1 MCIEVFYGRHQQ
13 VRKAVVDNRLFYF
26 EVLPN
31 SYFIIN
37 STAIMEEILLKLL
50 VADNATIQEGT
61 TELRE
66 AFKKPESTL
75 ALCRLIVSST
85 NSQIRQYAAV
95 LLRKRYGKGKHW
107 LKLPP
112 HIQTEFKTIIL
123 QALVNEQEK
132 FVKNAVA
139 QLIGVIV
146 KHELPNNGWPEVLQF
161 VQQLVTSE
169 NLNEKELGTY
179 TLSIMTEIAP
189 DAYVTHAG
197 SLAVLLGQTLS
208 SLQDLGHPVAY
219 YILKI
224 MQNFVPLVEGN
235 QMMVNAYHQM
245 IPLVMNT
252 IQALTTSNEDKAIEC
267 FELLDEL
274 CENAVTVIAPHVKP
288 LVTMCLAIAS
298 NKSLDDA
305 LRVKAVGFI
314 GWLARTKKKAIIK
327 HKLVEPILELLF
339 NLMSIRPED
348 DNDEVY
354 FSGDNEDN
362 TPVTCATQTLDLL
375 ALNLPPEKLIPQLL
389 QYIEPSLQGTDV
401 YAKKASYLAMA
412 VLAEGCSEYIRTKYL
427 ESFLRCICQGI
438 TDTIPVVRNA
448 ALFALGQFSEHLQ
461 PDISQYSSELLPVLF
476 EYLGQICA
484 HIRQEKKEP
493 PSVDRMFYALEK
505 FCENLNESLLPYLPT
520 LMERLFELLNADTPV
535 HIGELS
541 LSAIGSAAMASKEHM
556 LPYFEKVIVILDSYL
571 TEKQSEETMC
581 LQVQAVDTLGV
592 IARTIGDKNFA
603 PLAGR
608 SLNFGMELLK
618 ETEDPDLKKSI
629 YGLFASISTI
639 MKKDMAA
646 ALPEI
651 IDYMITSIQSS
662 EGIVP
667 HLKEDETSAFP
678 VYEDISD
685 NENENDEEDI
695 ENTDNEDDYDD
706 DDVAGYSVEN
716 AYIEEKEEAI
726 LALKEIAEHTGE
738 AFLPYL
744 EKSFE
749 ETYKL
754 INYPQEDIRKAA
766 IDALLQFCINF
777 SKINTNEGKQ
787 ALLKALSVFIPRL
800 SELIRLGDERT
811 VAISALD
818 AYTELLKEIKSD
830 VLVGEG
836 HNDAI
841 INCITDVMSGMT
853 VCQDLEEAEDVD
865 TEAEQDELLIE
876 CAGDVLSNFGK
887 VIAPED
893 FAIHFQVVLPWL
905 LDRLKKNKSEAQ
917 RSFVVGTISE
927 CFSGLKHTV
936 AAFIPDLLTTFLAL
950 TNDPSAEVRNNAIY
964 GIGELA
970 LHGKEAVYSHYP
982 DILQVLSSAIAK
994 ESHAGARDNVVGA
1007 IARLIIA
1014 NYSNIPLEQVFPVF
1028 VNQLPLKEDFEE
1040 NKAVFRSILTLYQA
1054 GHSILQAHMCV
1065 LLKVAV
1071 SVLHEEKATDDEAKS
1086 FVMEFIKSAQRD
1098 FPNEWNSMYA
1108 ELPVEIATNVQRL
1121 FC

>member
-1 MCIEVFYGRHQQ
+1 
-13 VRKAVVDNRLFYF
+13 
-26 EVLPN
+26 
-31 SYFIIN
+31 
-37 STAIMEEILLKLL
+37 MEEILLKLL
-50 VADNATIQEGT
+50 VADNTSIQQGT
-61 TELRE
+61 AELRE
-66 AFKKPESTL
+66 AFKKQETIQ
-75 ALCRLIVSST
+75 ALCQLIISSS
-85 NSQIRQYAAV
+85 NSQIRQYAAI

-107 LKLPP
+107 LKLP
-112 HIQTEFKTIIL
+112 HHVRNEFKTVIL
-123 QALVNEQEK
+123 QALVNEPEK
-132 FVKNAVA
+132 FVKNAIA

-169 NLNEKELGTY
+169 NLLQKELGTY
-179 TLSIMTEIAP
+179 TLSIMTEVAP
-189 DAYVTHAG
+189 DAYLTHAA
-197 SLAVLLGQTLS
+197 SLAVLLGQTLN
-208 SLQDLGHPVAY
+208 SLQDLGNPVAY
-219 YILKI
+219 YILRI
-224 MQNFVPLVEGN
+224 MQNLVPLVEDN

-245 IPLVMNT
+245 MPQVMTT
-252 IQALTTSNEDKAIEC
+252 IQSLTTTNEDKAIEC

-274 CENAVTVIAPHVKP
+274 CENAIAVIAPHVKS
-288 LVTMCLAIAS
+288 LVSMCLVIAG
-298 NKSLDDA
+298 NKALDDA

-314 GWLARTKKKAIIK
+314 GWLARTKKKTIIK
-327 HKLVEPILELLF
+327 HKLVVPILDMLF
-339 NLMSIRPED
+339 NLMSMRPED

-354 FSGDNEDN
+354 FSDDNEDN

-375 ALNLPPEKLIPQLL
+375 ALHLPPEKLIPQLL

-401 YAKKASYLAMA
+401 YAKKASYLTMA

-427 ESFLRCICQGI
+427 ESFLRCTCQGI
-438 TDTIPVVRNA
+438 SDPIPVVRNA

-461 PDISQYSSELLPVLF
+461 PEISQYSSELLPVLF

-484 HIRQEKKEP
+484 HIKQEKKEP
-493 PSVDRMFYALEK
+493 PSVDRMFYALEM

-520 LMERLFELLNADTPV
+520 LMERLFEILNADTPV
-535 HIGELS
+535 HVRELS

-556 LPYFEKVIVILDSYL
+556 LPYFERIVSILDSYL
-571 TEKQSEETMC
+571 SEKQIEETMC

-608 SLNFGMELLK
+608 SLNFGMKLLK

-639 MKKDMAA
+639 MKKEMAG

-651 IDYMITSIQSS
+651 IEYMITSIQSS

-667 HLKEDETSAFP
+667 HFKEDETSAFP
-678 VYEDISD
+678 VYEDLSE
-685 NENENDEEDI
+685 NENEEEDI
-695 ENTDNEDDYDD
+695 ENTDNEEDNDD

-749 ETYKL
+749 ETFKL
-754 INYPQEDIRKAA
+754 INYPQEDIRKAV

-787 ALLKALSVFIPRL
+787 ALLKALSVFIPKL

-811 VAISALD
+811 VAITGLD

-830 VLVGEG
+830 VLIGEG
-836 HNDAI
+836 HKEAI
-841 INCITDVMSGMT
+841 MNCVTDVMLGKT
-853 VCQDLEEAEDVD
+853 ECQDQEEADDID

-876 CAGDVLSNFGK
+876 CAGDVLSTFGK
-887 VIAPED
+887 VISPED
-893 FAIHFQVVLPWL
+893 FELYFHTVLPML
-905 LDRLKKNKSEAQ
+905 LERLKKNKSEAQ
-917 RSFVVGTISE
+917 RSFAVGTISE
-927 CFSGLKHTV
+927 CFSGLKHKV
-936 AAFIPDLLTTFLAL
+936 AGFVCQLLPMFLKL
-950 TNDPSAEVRNNAIY
+950 TDDSSAEVRNNAIY

-970 LHGKEAVYSHYP
+970 LYGKDAVFSHYS
-982 DILQVLSSAIAK
+982 DILSVLSNAIFK
-994 ESHAGARDNVVGA
+994 ESHAGARDNIVGA
-1007 IARLIIA
+1007 LARLIIA
-1014 NYSNIPLEQVFPVF
+1014 NYFNVPLDQVFPTF
-1028 VNQLPLKEDFEE
+1028 VKQLPLKEDFEE
-1040 NKAVFRSILTLYQA
+1040 NKAVFKSILTLYEA
-1054 GHSILQAHMCV
+1054 GHPILRSHMEI

-1071 SVLHEEKATDDEAKS
+1071 SVLHENKTTDDEAKNI
-1086 FVMEFIKSAQRD
+1086 VMEFIKSAQRD
-1098 FPNEWNSMYA
+1098 FPNEWNSMYS
-1108 ELPVEIATNVQRL
+1108 ELPIEVTTNIQRI
-1121 FC
+1121 FS